1 ARVALGD
8 VDRLAAKRAGL
19 GEPLRVEVADDHRGR
34 AEQLRG
40 GGRGQPDRA
49 GPGDVDG
56 GSDPDARAHAAVE
69 TGREDVGEH
78 GQVEDLRHRP
88 VPVGELQRVEV
99 GVGHQHVA
107 GLPADP
113 AAHVDVAVGRAGPV
127 RVDVE
132 TDAGGPLLAVAA
144 PPAGDVERHR
154 HQVPDVQEL
163 HVRALLHHLPGD
175 LVPQHQAGRCG
186 GAAAHHVL
194 VAAADVGGDH
204 FEDHAV
210 VHLPADVGRVDSWA
224 VPEHELRHVQV
235 DDLDLARALV

>member
-1 ARVALGD
+1 
-8 VDRLAAKRAGL
+8 
-19 GEPLRVEVADDHRGR
+19 
-34 AEQLRG
+34 
-40 GGRGQPDRA
+40 
-49 GPGDVDG
+49 
-56 GSDPDARAHAAVE
+56 
-69 TGREDVGEH
+69 
-78 GQVEDLRHRP
+78 
-88 VPVGELQRVEV
+88 
-99 GVGHQHVA
+99 
-107 GLPADP
+107 
-113 AAHVDVAVGRAGPV
+113 

-235 DDLDLARALV
+235 DDLDLARALVDDAPVLGHCCPSSAARRPPGSRPLPPTYNGRRSVSTP